1 MPGMRVSFSVF
12 SLYILGF
19 QPLAR
24 RLIAANTAQA
34 TLARGQLAALWNQTW
49 TGLRSWQSERDVTLL
64 FAFPQIPK
72 RLDEI
77 WHFCQPALFAVV
89 DCFCDIEATLRGAST
104 LDYSL
109 KVIFMIY

>member
-49 TGLRSWQSERDVTLL
+49 TGLRSWQSERAVTLL

-77 WHFCQPALFAVV
+77 WRFCQPALFAIVG
-89 DCFCDIEATLRGAST
+89 FCDIKATLRGAST